1 MFSNSI
7 LKKCPLCSRLS
18 YGLKEFFY
26 RLTGRGLDCRG
37 INQRTDSKENRV
49 TEINTVAPDCV
60 CEEFRMSKYSPHPV
74 VESETLVRLVFLP
87 EHISKKSGHLKPS
100 FFSHV
105 HTKGCSIQRDSVA
118 ETDEIVTLVKNF
130 LAVRDNR
137 SWLGV
142 ISSQC
147 QSVREIMAGESIYRA
162 VCVYDTADRENPA
175 HAEMCRTHYLDE
187 ADELELNANLL
198 AAFNDGVIT
207 QRSQYRNGAVWDQLP
222 QHLQARHIK

>member
-26 RLTGRGLDCRG
+26 LLTGRGLDCRG
-37 INQRTDSKENRV
+37 INRRTDSKENRV
-49 TEINTVAPDCV
+49 TEINTIAPDCA

-137 SWLGV
+137 SWLGK
-142 ISSQC
+142 
-147 QSVREIMAGESIYRA
+147 
-162 VCVYDTADRENPA
+162 
-175 HAEMCRTHYLDE
+175 L
-187 ADELELNANLL
+187 
-198 AAFNDGVIT
+198 
-207 QRSQYRNGAVWDQLP
+207 
-222 QHLQARHIK
+222 